1 MSSQAEEAAEQTSNT
16 VEAPTSSSS
25 TETDPTNGTIITVT
39 VGATVPTG
47 FEHTAAE
54 EVKEKIGVDARV
66 SKDRGR
72 IYFPIT
78 TDKLFQVHLLRS
90 VDNLFVVVA
99 EYDHYQFK
107 ESKEETLNELQELA
121 SKLPWTSALEVWRLN
136 RTLKKKKGHRKA
148 GNATRAKSNAEP
160 SEVPA
165 AAAAAETEQQELPQ
179 VMSPDDDDAKAEVT
193 PDSET
198 RQQDLEDTAPEVKL
212 IKFRVT
218 CNRAGDK
225 HSFSSNEAARDFGG
239 AVQEFFQ
246 WKADMTKFDIEVL
259 LNIHNDEVV
268 IGIALTEESLHRR
281 NISHFGPTTLRS
293 TLCYGMLRL
302 CKPQESDI
310 ILDPMCGTGA
320 IPLEGAIEF
329 NESFYIAGDNNDM
342 AVNRTVNNICH
353 IQKRRADKGSPC
365 GLPIDT
371 VQWDLSNLP
380 IRTSSV
386 DIIITDMPF
395 GKRMGSRK
403 KNWDLYPSCLREMAR
418 VCRPGSG
425 KAVLLTQD
433 KKCFAKAISRMGGL
447 WRKLHT
453 VWVNVGGLHA
463 GVYLLKRTGSV
474 FGQTPED
481 VHESR
486 GRGDAQKDE
495 RDDKELC

>member
-1 MSSQAEEAAEQTSNT
+1 MSELSADRE
-16 VEAPTSSSS
+16 PTADSAC
-25 TETDPTNGTIITVT
+25 ITVT
-39 VGATVPTG
+39 IGATVPTG

-54 EVKEKIGVDARV
+54 EVKEKICVDAKI
-66 SKDRGR
+66 SKERGR

-78 TDKLFQVHLLRS
+78 TDKLFQVHRLRS
-90 VDNLFVVVA
+90 VDNLFVVVE

-107 ESKEETLNELQELA
+107 DSKEETLAELQQLA
-121 SKLPWTSALEVWRLN
+121 SKLPWKNALDVWKLN
-136 RTLKKKKGHRKA
+136 CTLKKKKSHRRGANKSKA
-148 GNATRAKSNAEP
+148 KPDVDGQD
-160 SEVPA
+160 
-165 AAAAAETEQQELPQ
+165 AAEVENEQEGVPEALSADTSNCDGIDQ
-179 VMSPDDDDAKAEVT
+179 AKTST
-193 PDSET
+193 PD
-198 RQQDLEDTAPEVKL
+198 QEDQPPEGKVT
-212 IKFRVT
+212 KFRVT
-218 CNRAGDK
+218 CSRAGDK

-239 AVQEFFQ
+239 AVQEHFQ

-259 LNIHNDEVV
+259 LNIHNEEVV

-302 CKPQESDI
+302 CKPQPSDI
-310 ILDPMCGTGA
+310 ILDPMCGTGT

-329 NESFYIAGDNNDM
+329 RNAFYIAGDNNDM
-342 AVNRTVNNICH
+342 AVNRTANNVFH
-353 IQKRRADKGSPC
+353 FQKQQADKGSSF

-371 VQWDLSNLP
+371 VRWDLCSLP
-380 IRTSSV
+380 MRTSSV

-418 VCRPGSG
+418 VARPGSG

-433 KKCFAKAISRMGGL
+433 KKCFTKALSRMGGL
-447 WRKLHT
+447 WTKMHT

-463 GVYLLKRTGSV
+463 GVFLLKRTAAM

-481 VHESR
+481 LYVSQADRSSHKREKAR
-486 GRGDAQKDE
+486 DE
-495 RDDKELC
+495 MS

>member
-1 MSSQAEEAAEQTSNT
+1 MSTQEDGAAEQGPNAEGPST
-16 VEAPTSSSS
+16 SSS
-25 TETDPTNGTIITVT
+25 TEDDATSRDIITVT

-54 EVKEKIGVDARV
+54 EVKEKIGADARI

-90 VDNLFVVVA
+90 VDNLFVVVE

-107 ESKEETLNELQELA
+107 ESKEETLMELQQLA
-121 SKLPWTSALEVWRLN
+121 SKLPWTNALEVWELN
-136 RTLKKKKGHRKA
+136 RTLKKKKGYRKG
-148 GNATRAKSNAEP
+148 GNGNKVKANSEATDATMAD
-160 SEVPA
+160 
-165 AAAAAETEQQELPQ
+165 TEQQEQPQ
-179 VMSPDDDDAKAEVT
+179 AASAAESQTKAETT
-193 PDSET
+193 PDMESSMPDSGEV
-198 RQQDLEDTAPEVKL
+198 APEAKL

-259 LNIHNDEVV
+259 LNIHNQEVV

-302 CKPQESDI
+302 CKPQASDI

-329 NESFYIAGDNNDM
+329 NSSFYIAGDNYDM

-353 IQKRRADKGSPC
+353 IQKRRADKGSAS

-371 VQWDLSNLP
+371 VRWDLCNLP

-395 GKRMGSRK
+395 GKRMGSKK

-433 KKCFAKAISRMGGL
+433 KKCFSKAISRMGGL

-463 GVYLLKRTGSV
+463 GVYLLKRTGAV

-481 VHESR
+481 VYESR
-486 GRGDAQKDE
+486 GTQGEEK
-495 RDDKELC
+495 DDKKLS

>member
-1 MSSQAEEAAEQTSNT
+1 M
-16 VEAPTSSSS
+16 
-25 TETDPTNGTIITVT
+25 
-39 VGATVPTG
+39 
-47 FEHTAAE
+47 
-54 EVKEKIGVDARV
+54 
-66 SKDRGR
+66 
-72 IYFPIT
+72 
-78 TDKLFQVHLLRS
+78 
-90 VDNLFVVVA
+90 
-99 EYDHYQFK
+99 
-107 ESKEETLNELQELA
+107 ELHELA
-121 SKLPWTSALEVWRLN
+121 SKLPWTKALEVWKLN
-136 RTLKKKKGHRKA
+136 RSLKKKKGHRKG
-148 GNATRAKSNAEP
+148 GNGSKSKLENVATDSP
-160 SEVPA
+160 VPN
-165 AAAAAETEQQELPQ
+165 TEQQELPEAPAPGGQ
-179 VMSPDDDDAKAEVT
+179 TNSEST
-193 PDSET
+193 PDMESSMQESG
-198 RQQDLEDTAPEVKL
+198 DTAPEAKV

-259 LNIHNDEVV
+259 LNIHNEEVV

-302 CKPQESDI
+302 CKPQVSDI

-329 NESFYIAGDNNDM
+329 NSSFYIAGDNYDM

-353 IQKRRADKGSPC
+353 IQKRRAEKGGAS

-371 VQWDLSNLP
+371 VRWDLCNLP
-380 IRTSSV
+380 MRTSSV

-433 KKCFAKAISRMGGL
+433 KKCFSKAISRMGGL

-463 GVYLLKRTGSV
+463 GVYLLKRTGAV
-474 FGQTPED
+474 FGETPED
-481 VHESR
+481 IYESR
-486 GRGDAQKDE
+486 GLTNTQADE
-495 RDDKELC
+495 KDDKELS

>member
-1 MSSQAEEAAEQTSNT
+1 MSSPRDEAVEPGSDT
-16 VEAPTSSSS
+16 VGPSTSSSS
-25 TETDPTNGTIITVT
+25 QSDATGGSIISVTI
-39 VGATVPTG
+39 GATVPTG

-54 EVKEKIGVDARV
+54 EVKEKIGVDARI

-78 TDKLFQVHLLRS
+78 TDKLYQVHLLRS
-90 VDNLFVVVA
+90 VDNLFVVVE

-107 ESKEETLNELQELA
+107 ESKEETLTELQQLA
-121 SKLPWTSALEVWRLN
+121 SKLPWTDTLEVWKLN
-136 RTLKKKKGHRKA
+136 RTLKKKKGHRKG
-148 GNATRAKSNAEP
+148 GNAAKVKPNSDASDAVAADAE
-160 SEVPA
+160 
-165 AAAAAETEQQELPQ
+165 QHELPQ
-179 VMSPDDDDAKAEVT
+179 VSSTAEDQTTVESV
-193 PDSET
+193 P
-198 RQQDLEDTAPEVKL
+198 DLETCEQDSQEAAPEAKV

-259 LNIHNDEVV
+259 LNIHNEEVV

-329 NESFYIAGDNNDM
+329 NSSFYIAGDNNDM

-353 IQKRRADKGSPC
+353 FQKRRADKGSPS

-371 VQWDLSNLP
+371 VRWDLCSLP

-395 GKRMGSRK
+395 GKRMGSKK

-418 VCRPGSG
+418 VCRPSSG

-433 KKCFAKAISRMGGL
+433 KKCFSKAISRMGGL

-463 GVYLLKRTGSV
+463 GVYLLKRTAAVSILPLLIHAEGIFPKQEKYSTGSCH
-474 FGQTPED
+474 D
-481 VHESR
+481 
-486 GRGDAQKDE
+486 
-495 RDDKELC
+495 

>member
-1 MSSQAEEAAEQTSNT
+1 MSSQEDRDAEPGSCTS
-16 VEAPTSSSS
+16 ASSS
-25 TETDPTNGTIITVT
+25 ENDALPTGDIITVT
-39 VGATVPTG
+39 IGATVPTG

-54 EVKEKIGVDARV
+54 EVKEKIGVDAEI

-78 TDKLFQVHLLRS
+78 SDKLYQVHQLKS
-90 VDNLFVVVA
+90 VDNLFVVVE
-99 EYDHYQFK
+99 EYDHYPFK
-107 ESKEETLNELQELA
+107 ESKEETLMEMQQLA
-121 SKLPWTSALEVWRLN
+121 PNLPWTNALEIWKLN
-136 RTLKKKKGHRKA
+136 RTLKKKKGFRKG
-148 GNATRAKSNAEP
+148 GNGTKVKPTNGEATDANVAD
-160 SEVPA
+160 
-165 AAAAAETEQQELPQ
+165 TEQQELPQ
-179 VMSPDDDDAKAEVT
+179 VESAAESLT
-193 PDSET
+193 KLEITANTANSTQDSEEAEPKT
-198 RQQDLEDTAPEVKL
+198 KV

-218 CNRAGDK
+218 CSRAGDK
-225 HSFSSNEAARDFGG
+225 HSFTSNDAARDFGG

-259 LNIHNDEVV
+259 VNIHKEEMV

-302 CKPQESDI
+302 CSPQASDI

-329 NESFYIAGDNNDM
+329 NSSFYIAGDNNDM

-353 IQKRRADKGSPC
+353 IQKRRAAKGSAS

-371 VQWDLSNLP
+371 VQWDLCNLP
-380 IRTSSV
+380 IRTGSV

-418 VCRPGSG
+418 VCTLGSG
-425 KAVLLTQD
+425 KAALLTQD
-433 KKCFAKAISRMGGL
+433 KKCFSQAISRMGGL
-447 WRKLHT
+447 WKRLHT

-463 GVYLLKRTGSV
+463 AVYLLKRTTGV

-481 VHESR
+481 VYESR
-486 GRGDAQKDE
+486 GTVKAQGEEKGDKD
-495 RDDKELC
+495 LS

>member
-1 MSSQAEEAAEQTSNT
+1 MSSQDEDGIAEPGHNTSEPST
-16 VEAPTSSSS
+16 SSS
-25 TETDPTNGTIITVT
+25 TENDETTEDIITVT
-39 VGATVPTG
+39 IGATVPTG

-54 EVKEKIGVDARV
+54 EVNEKIGVDARI

-90 VDNLFVVVA
+90 VDNLFVVVE

-107 ESKEETLNELQELA
+107 ESKEETLMEMQQLA
-121 SKLPWTSALEVWRLN
+121 SKLPWTKALEVWKRN
-136 RTLKKKKGHRKA
+136 GTLKKKKGYRKG
-148 GNATRAKSNAEP
+148 GNGIKVKPNSEATD
-160 SEVPA
+160 A
-165 AAAAAETEQQELPQ
+165 AVADTEQQELPPAASAAESLTKVENTADMETSTQ
-179 VMSPDDDDAKAEVT
+179 ELEETVPEAK
-193 PDSET
+193 P
-198 RQQDLEDTAPEVKL
+198 

-239 AVQEFFQ
+239 AVQEFFL

-259 LNIHNDEVV
+259 LNIHNEEMV

-302 CKPQESDI
+302 CKPQASDI

-329 NESFYIAGDNNDM
+329 NSSFYIAGDNNDM

-353 IQKRRADKGSPC
+353 IQKRRAIKGSAS

-371 VQWDLSNLP
+371 VRWDLCNLP
-380 IRTSSV
+380 IRTGSV

-418 VCRPGSG
+418 VCTPGSG

-433 KKCFAKAISRMGGL
+433 KKCLTKAISRMGGL

-463 GVYLLKRTGSV
+463 GVYLLKRTGAV

-481 VHESR
+481 VYESR
-486 GRGDAQKDE
+486 GTVNAKGDEKG
-495 RDDKELC
+495 DKELS

>member
-1 MSSQAEEAAEQTSNT
+1 MSSQEDAAAAEPGPDT
-16 VEAPTSSSS
+16 VAPAES
-25 TETDPTNGTIITVT
+25 DVITITI
-39 VGATVPTG
+39 GATVPTG

-54 EVKEKIGVDARV
+54 EVKEKIGADARI

-90 VDNLFVVVA
+90 VDNLFVVVE

-107 ESKEETLNELQELA
+107 ESKEETLMEMMQLA
-121 SKLPWTSALEVWRLN
+121 STLPWTNALEVWKLN
-136 RTLKKKKGHRKA
+136 GTLKKKKGYRKG
-148 GNATRAKSNAEP
+148 GNSTKVKPESEATDATVAD
-160 SEVPA
+160 
-165 AAAAAETEQQELPQ
+165 TEQLPEA
-179 VMSPDDDDAKAEVT
+179 MSTADTET
-193 PDSET
+193 STQDSEEPEST
-198 RQQDLEDTAPEVKL
+198 ADTETSAHDSEEAAPEDATTEAKV

-259 LNIHNDEVV
+259 LNIHKEEVV
-268 IGIALTEESLHRR
+268 VGIALTEESLHRR

-302 CKPQESDI
+302 CKPQTSDI

-329 NESFYIAGDNNDM
+329 NNAFYVAGDNNDM
-342 AVNRTVNNICH
+342 AVNRTVNNVRH
-353 IQKRRADKGSPC
+353 FQKRKAAKGSAS

-371 VQWDLSNLP
+371 VRWDLCNLP
-380 IRTSSV
+380 IRTGSV

-418 VCRPGSG
+418 VCTPGSG

-433 KKCFAKAISRMGGL
+433 KKCFSKAVSRMGGL

-463 GVYLLKRTGSV
+463 GVYLLKRTGAV

-481 VHESR
+481 VYESR
-486 GRGDAQKDE
+486 GTVNAQGDEKA
-495 RDDKELC
+495 DKELS